1 MKRPADTSPAE
12 GARKGSPATW
22 VFSTYFAEGL
32 PYGIIRLMSSAFF
45 TDVGLKERYLG
56 YLNFLGIPWNLKFL
70 WAPLVDLIGTK
81 RFWMIALQALLS
93 LATAGVAVFCAVV
106 SPAPDR
112 LPPLAPVAALF
123 VVLAFLSATNDIAI
137 DGYFQEGIVDPG
149 EQAAWTGYRVFA
161 YRIALILAR
170 SGFIGIAA
178 FAAARL
184 AGAGRFAPWA
194 YAFGAAA
201 LSMGAATLYHLAKA
215 PRFERERAPRPWR
228 GVLHEY
234 GRAFVTYAQQ
244 DRFPLVVLFIVFY
257 KVGDEILF
265 SMNTPFLMRELG
277 VTKGQFAWLSG
288 ILGALGA
295 VAGTTLGG
303 IWIRR
308 TGLRRA
314 IWPLTVL
321 MNFNIWAYVWLA
333 WEKPAASELSGLA
346 TIALVH
352 CYEQMAAGLGS
363 AVLTVYILRTCLP
376 EYKAS
381 HFAVGTAIMSLFSTF
396 FGGFGGLIVERI
408 GYLDMFLL
416 AFFASLPSMLLL
428 FVVPIRDA
436 APAAPSAR
444 KS

>member
-1 MKRPADTSPAE
+1 MIRAPEKTGERRAPGRSPSA
-12 GARKGSPATW
+12 W

-70 WAPLVDLIGTK
+70 WAPLVDLFGTK
-81 RFWMIALQALLS
+81 RLWMVVLQAFLA
-93 LATAGVAVFCAVV
+93 LATSGVAAFCFLV
-106 SPAPDR
+106 SPPEGV
-112 LPPLAPVAALF
+112 LPPLAPVAGLF
-123 VVLAFLSATNDIAI
+123 VILAFLSATNDVAI

-170 SGFIGIAA
+170 SGFIGVAA

-184 AGAGRFAPWA
+184 AGAGRFAPWG

-201 LSMGAATLYHLAKA
+201 LSMAGVTLYHVFMA
-215 PRFERERAPRPWR
+215 PRFEAARARGRSWR
-228 GVLHEY
+228 DVLREY
-234 GRAFVTYAQQ
+234 GRAFATYAEQ

-288 ILGALGA
+288 ILGAVGA
-295 VAGTTLGG
+295 VVGTTLGG

-314 IWPLTVL
+314 IWPLTIL

-333 WEKPAASELSGLA
+333 WRKPAASDLFGLG
-346 TIALVH
+346 TIAAVH
-352 CYEQMAAGLGS
+352 LYEQMAAGLGS
-363 AVLTVYILRTCLP
+363 AVLTVYILRTCRP

-436 APAAPSAR
+436 APPAAPP
-444 KS
+444 KD

>member
-1 MKRPADTSPAE
+1 M
-12 GARKGSPATW
+12 TW

-45 TDVGLKERYLG
+45 TDVGIKERYLG
-56 YLNFLGIPWNLKFL
+56 YLNFLGIPWNMKFL

-81 RFWMIALQALLS
+81 RAWMIVLQALLS
-93 LATAGVAVFCAVV
+93 LATAGVSAFCLVV
-106 SPAPDR
+106 PPEPDA
-112 LPPLAPVAALF
+112 LPSLAPVAALF
-123 VVLAFLSATNDIAI
+123 VILAFLSATNDIAI

-170 SGFIGIAA
+170 SGFIGVAA
-178 FAAARL
+178 FAAAHL
-184 AGAGRFAPWA
+184 AGAGKFAPWG
-194 YAFGAAA
+194 YAFGGAA
-201 LSMGAATLYHLAKA
+201 LSMGCTTLYHLARA
-215 PRFERERAPRPWR
+215 PRFETERERQRPWR
-228 GVLHEY
+228 EVLHEY
-234 GRAFVTYAQQ
+234 GRAFVSYAGQ

-308 TGLRRA
+308 TGLRRS

-333 WEKPAASELSGLA
+333 WEKPAASDPFGLA
-346 TIALVH
+346 TIAAVH
-352 CYEQMAAGLGS
+352 LYEQMAAGLGS
-363 AVLTVYILRTCLP
+363 AVLTVYILRTCRP

-416 AFFASLPSMLLL
+416 AFFASLPSMILL
-428 FVVPIRDA
+428 FFVPIRDEA
-436 APAAPSAR
+436 LAPLG
-444 KS
+444 KG

>member
-1 MKRPADTSPAE
+1 M
-12 GARKGSPATW
+12 
-22 VFSTYFAEGL
+22 FSTYFAEGL
-32 PYGIIRLMSSAFF
+32 PYGIIRLVSSAFF

-70 WAPLVDLIGTK
+70 WAPLVDLFGTK
-81 RFWMIALQALLS
+81 RTWMIALQALLS
-93 LATAGVAVFCAVV
+93 LATACVAAFCWIVPDV
-106 SPAPDR
+106 PGAP
-112 LPPLAPVAALF
+112 PPLSPIAALF
-123 VVLAFLSATNDIAI
+123 VILAFLSATNDIAI

-149 EQAAWTGYRVFA
+149 EQAAWTGFRVFA
-161 YRIALILAR
+161 YRVALITAR

-178 FAAARL
+178 YAAARL
-184 AGAGRFAPWA
+184 AGAGRLAPWG
-194 YAFGAAA
+194 YGFGAGA
-201 LSMGAATLYHLAKA
+201 LFMAGTTLYHVARA
-215 PRFERERAPRPWR
+215 PRFEKEREGRRVWR
-228 GVLHEY
+228 DVLRDF
-234 GRAFVTYAQQ
+234 GRAFVTYSRQQ
-244 DRFPLVVLFIVFY
+244 RFPLVVLFIVFY

-295 VAGTTLGG
+295 VGGTSLGG

-308 TGLRRA
+308 TGLRKA
-314 IWPLTVL
+314 IWPLTLL
-321 MNFNIWAYVWLA
+321 MNVNIWAYVWLA
-333 WEKPAASELSGLA
+333 WARPSPSDLPGIL

-352 CYEQMAAGLGS
+352 FYEQVAAGLGS
-363 AVLTVYILRTCLP
+363 AVLTVYILRTCQA

-408 GYLDMFLL
+408 GYLNLFLL

-428 FVVPIRDA
+428 HYVPVRDD
-436 APAAPSAR
+436 APPRRA
-444 KS
+444 

>member
-1 MKRPADTSPAE
+1 MKPAPEATAGPR
-12 GARKGSPATW
+12 ARSGSPASW

-70 WAPLVDLIGTK
+70 WAPLVDLFGTK
-81 RFWMIALQALLS
+81 RLWMIVLQALLS
-93 LATAGVAVFCAVV
+93 LATAGIAAFCLVV
-106 SPAPDR
+106 SPGAGAPPSL
-112 LPPLAPVAALF
+112 LPLAALF
-123 VVLAFLSATNDIAI
+123 ATLAVLSATNDVAI

-184 AGAGRFAPWA
+184 AGAGNFAPWG

-201 LSMGAATLYHLAKA
+201 LSMTCVTVYHFAKA
-215 PRFERERAPRPWR
+215 PRFEAERENRRPWR
-228 GVLHEY
+228 DVLREY
-234 GRAFVTYAQQ
+234 GRAFVTYAEQE
-244 DRFPLVVLFIVFY
+244 RFPLVVLFIIFY

-288 ILGALGA
+288 ILGAVGA
-295 VAGTTLGG
+295 VVGTTLGG
-303 IWIRR
+303 IWIRK

-314 IWPLTVL
+314 IWPLTIL

-333 WEKPAASELSGLA
+333 WKTPAASDPAGLA
-346 TIALVH
+346 TIAAVH
-352 CYEQMAAGLGS
+352 LYEQMAAGLGS

-376 EYKAS
+376 QYKAS

-408 GYLDMFLL
+408 GYLNMFLL

-436 APAAPSAR
+436 APPPPP
-444 KS
+444 KN

>member
-1 MKRPADTSPAE
+1 MTRETRTAAAATGTRAPSPA
-12 GARKGSPATW
+12 KW

-70 WAPLVDLIGTK
+70 WSPLVDLLGTK
-81 RFWMIALQALLS
+81 RAWMIVLQALLS
-93 LATAGVAVFCAVV
+93 LVTAGVAAFCLFAPAGPGA
-106 SPAPDR
+106 SPA
-112 LPPLAPVAALF
+112 LALVVALF
-123 VVLAFLSATNDIAI
+123 VFLAFLSATNDIAI

-149 EQAAWTGYRVFA
+149 EQALWTGFRVFA
-161 YRIALILAR
+161 YRVALITAR
-170 SGFIGIAA
+170 SAFIGIAA

-184 AGAGRFAPWA
+184 AGAGKFAPWG

-201 LSMGAATLYHLAKA
+201 LTMGATTLYHLAAA
-215 PRFERERAPRPWR
+215 PRFEKEGGARRPWADIQR
-228 GVLHEY
+228 GF
-234 GRAFVTYAQQ
+234 GRAFITYARQE
-244 DRFPLVVLFIVFY
+244 RFAVVVLFIIFY

-295 VAGTTLGG
+295 VAGTILGG
-303 IWIRR
+303 IWIKR

-314 IWPLTVL
+314 IWPLTLL
-321 MNFNIWAYVWLA
+321 MNLNIWAYIWLA
-333 WEKPAASELSGLA
+333 WERPAASDPLGLL
-346 TIALVH
+346 TIAAVH
-352 CYEQMAAGLGS
+352 CYEQIAAGLGS
-363 AVLTVYILRTCLP
+363 AVLTVFILRTCRP

-396 FGGFGGLIVERI
+396 FGGFGGLIVERM
-408 GYLDMFLL
+408 GYLNMFFL
-416 AFFASLPSMLLL
+416 AFAASIPSMLLL
-428 FVVPIRDA
+428 AFVPVREQ
-436 APAAPSAR
+436 APGPSGNA
-444 KS
+444 

>member
-1 MKRPADTSPAE
+1 
-12 GARKGSPATW
+12 
-22 VFSTYFAEGL
+22 
-32 PYGIIRLMSSAFF
+32 MSSAFF

-70 WAPLVDLIGTK
+70 WAPLVDLVGTK
-81 RFWMIALQALLS
+81 RLWMIVLQALLS
-93 LATAGVAVFCAVV
+93 LATAAVSAFCLIVAPGAD
-106 SPAPDR
+106 AP
-112 LPPLAPVAALF
+112 PPLLPVAALF
-123 VVLAFLSATNDIAI
+123 ALLAVLSATNDVAI

-184 AGAGRFAPWA
+184 AGAGRFAPWG

-201 LSMGAATLYHLAKA
+201 LSMGCVTLYHLAKV
-215 PRFERERAPRPWR
+215 PRFEAETKRRRPWR
-228 GVLHEY
+228 EVLRDY
-234 GRAFVTYAQQ
+234 GGAFVTYARQE
-244 DRFPLVVLFIVFY
+244 RFPLVVLFIVFY

-314 IWPLTVL
+314 IWPLTIL

-333 WEKPAASELSGLA
+333 WERPAASEPVGLA
-346 TIALVH
+346 TIAAVH
-352 CYEQMAAGLGS
+352 LYEQMAAGLGS

-376 EYKAS
+376 QYKAS

-428 FVVPIRDA
+428 FVVPIREA
-436 APAAPSAR
+436 APTLPP
-444 KS
+444 KG

>member
-1 MKRPADTSPAE
+1 M
-12 GARKGSPATW
+12 TW

-81 RFWMIALQALLS
+81 RAWMIVLQALLS
-93 LATAGVAVFCAVV
+93 LATAGVSAFCFLV
-106 SPAPDR
+106 APEPGA

-123 VVLAFLSATNDIAI
+123 VILAFLSATNDVAI

-184 AGAGRFAPWA
+184 AGAGKFAPWG

-201 LSMGAATLYHLAKA
+201 LSMGCATLYHLAKA
-215 PRFERERAPRPWR
+215 PRFETERQHRRPWR
-228 GVLHEY
+228 EVLHEY
-234 GRAFVTYAQQ
+234 GRAFVTYAGQE
-244 DRFPLVVLFIVFY
+244 RFPLVVLFIVFY

-277 VTKGQFAWLSG
+277 VTKGQFAWVSG

-333 WEKPAASELSGLA
+333 WERPAASDLIGLG
-346 TIALVH
+346 TIAAVH
-352 CYEQMAAGLGS
+352 FYEQLAAGLGS
-363 AVLTVYILRTCLP
+363 AVLTVYILRTCRP

-428 FVVPIRDA
+428 FFVPIRDEA
-436 APAAPSAR
+436 LAPL
-444 KS
+444 KKG

>member
-1 MKRPADTSPAE
+1 MKRPPDTARAD

-70 WAPLVDLIGTK
+70 WAPLVDLFGTK
-81 RFWMIALQALLS
+81 RLWMIVLQALLS
-93 LATAGVAVFCAVV
+93 LATAGVAAFCLIVPPGTD
-106 SPAPDR
+106 S
-112 LPPLAPVAALF
+112 LPSLVPVAALF
-123 VVLAFLSATNDIAI
+123 VALAFLSATNDVAI

-184 AGAGRFAPWA
+184 AGAGRFAPWG

-201 LSMGAATLYHLAKA
+201 LSMGGATIFHLAKA
-215 PRFERERAPRPWR
+215 PRFEAEKSPRPWR
-228 GVLHEY
+228 GVLREY
-234 GRAFVTYAQQ
+234 GRAFATYARQE
-244 DRFPLVVLFIVFY
+244 RFPLVVLFIVFY

-277 VTKGQFAWLSG
+277 VTKGQFAWVSG

-333 WEKPAASELSGLA
+333 WQKPAASDTFGLA

-352 CYEQMAAGLGS
+352 LYEQMAAGLGS
-363 AVLTVYILRTCLP
+363 AVLTVYILRTCMP

-396 FGGFGGLIVERI
+396 LGGFGGLIVERI

-428 FVVPIRDA
+428 FFVPIRDT
-436 APAAPSAR
+436 APAPPP
-444 KS
+444 KG

>member
-1 MKRPADTSPAE
+1 MSGQADEKRA
-12 GARKGSPATW
+12 GRKSSPATW

-32 PYGIIRLMSSAFF
+32 PYGVIRLMSSAFF

-81 RFWMIALQALLS
+81 RTWMIALQALLS
-93 LATAGVAVFCAVV
+93 LATAGIAVFCLVV
-106 SPAPDR
+106 SPAEGA
-112 LPPLAPVAALF
+112 LPSLVPVAVLF
-123 VVLAFLSATNDIAI
+123 ILLAFLSATNDVAI
-137 DGYFQEGIVDPG
+137 DGYFQEGILDPG

-170 SGFIGIAA
+170 SGFIGVAA

-184 AGAGRFAPWA
+184 AGAGKFAPWG

-201 LSMGAATLYHLAKA
+201 LAVGGTAAYHLARA
-215 PRFERERAPRPWR
+215 PRFEADRKPRSWH
-228 GVLHEY
+228 GVLAEY
-234 GRAFVTYAQQ
+234 GQAFVTYARQ

-314 IWPLTVL
+314 IWPLTIL
-321 MNFNIWAYVWLA
+321 MNFNIWAYIWLA
-333 WEKPAASELSGLA
+333 WTRPAASDTLGLA
-346 TIALVH
+346 TIAAVH
-352 CYEQMAAGLGS
+352 LYEQMAAGLGS
-363 AVLTVYILRTCLP
+363 AVLTVYILRTCQP

-381 HFAVGTAIMSLFSTF
+381 HFAVGTAIMSIFSTF
-396 FGGFGGLIVERI
+396 FGGFGGLIVEKI
-408 GYLDMFLL
+408 GYLDLFLL

-428 FVVPIRDA
+428 FFVPVRD
-436 APAAPSAR
+436 
-444 KS
+444 

>member
-1 MKRPADTSPAE
+1 M
-12 GARKGSPATW
+12 TW

-70 WAPLVDLIGTK
+70 WAPLVDLFGTK
-81 RFWMIALQALLS
+81 RLWMIALQALLA
-93 LATAGVAVFCAVV
+93 LATAGVAAFCLVV
-106 SPAPDR
+106 SPSPGA
-112 LPPLAPVAALF
+112 LPPLAPVATLF
-123 VVLAFLSATNDIAI
+123 MILAFLSATNDVAI

-184 AGAGRFAPWA
+184 AGAGKFAPWG
-194 YAFGAAA
+194 YAFAAAA
-201 LSMGAATLYHLAKA
+201 LSTGCVTLYHVA
-215 PRFERERAPRPWR
+215 RAPHFETAKERGRSWR
-228 GVLHEY
+228 DVLRDY
-234 GRAFVTYAQQ
+234 GRAFVTYAGQ

-303 IWIRR
+303 IWIRK

-333 WEKPAASELSGLA
+333 WSKPSAGDSLGLF
-346 TIALVH
+346 TIAAVH
-352 CYEQMAAGLGS
+352 FYEQMAAGLGS
-363 AVLTVYILRTCLP
+363 AVLTVYILRTCMP

-428 FVVPIRDA
+428 FVVPIREV
-436 APAAPSAR
+436 APTAPPKA
-444 KS
+444 

>member
-1 MKRPADTSPAE
+1 MKRVRDTAPGDGGRGRSPA
-12 GARKGSPATW
+12 SW

-81 RFWMIALQALLS
+81 RAWMIALQALLS
-93 LATAGVAVFCAVV
+93 VVTAGVSAYCFLV
-106 SPAPDR
+106 SAGPGAMPS
-112 LPPLAPVAALF
+112 LAPVAALF
-123 VVLAFLSATNDIAI
+123 IVLAFLSATNDVAI

-170 SGFIGIAA
+170 SGFIGVAA
-178 FAAARL
+178 LVAAHL
-184 AGAGRFAPWA
+184 AGAGQFAPWG

-201 LSMGAATLYHLAKA
+201 LSMGGTTLYHLAKA
-215 PRFERERAPRPWR
+215 PRFEAERERRRPWR
-228 GVLHEY
+228 EVLREY
-234 GRAFVTYAQQ
+234 GRAFVTYAGQE
-244 DRFPLVVLFIVFY
+244 RFPLVVLFIVFY

-295 VAGTTLGG
+295 VAGTTIGG

-308 TGLRRA
+308 KGLRRA
-314 IWPLTVL
+314 IWPLTIL

-333 WEKPAASELSGLA
+333 WAKPSAADASGLF
-346 TIALVH
+346 TIAAVH
-352 CYEQMAAGLGS
+352 LYEQMAAGLGS
-363 AVLTVYILRTCLP
+363 AVLTVYILRTCMP

-416 AFFASLPSMLLL
+416 AFFASLPSMLFL
-428 FVVPIRDA
+428 FFVPIRD
-436 APAAPSAR
+436 R
-444 KS
+444 

>member
-1 MKRPADTSPAE
+1 MKDASET
-12 GARKGSPATW
+12 AREVRDRAGSPATW

-45 TDVGLKERYLG
+45 TDIGLKERYLG

-70 WAPLVDLIGTK
+70 WAPLVDLLGTK
-81 RFWMIALQALLS
+81 RTWMIVLQGLLS
-93 LATAGVAVFCAVV
+93 LATAGVAAFCLAV
-106 SPAPDR
+106 SPAPGVI
-112 LPPLAPVAALF
+112 PSLAPVAALF
-123 VVLAFLSATNDIAI
+123 VVLAFLSATNDVAI

-184 AGAGRFAPWA
+184 AGAGAFAPWG

-201 LSMGAATLYHLAKA
+201 LSMGAATLYHLAKV
-215 PRFERERAPRPWR
+215 PRFEVERERRRPWR
-228 GVLHEY
+228 EVLREY
-234 GRAFVTYAQQ
+234 GRAFVTYAGQE
-244 DRFPLVVLFIVFY
+244 RFPLVVLFIIFY

-308 TGLRRA
+308 SGLRRA
-314 IWPLTVL
+314 IWPLTIL

-333 WEKPAASELSGLA
+333 WTKPAASDPAGLL
-346 TIALVH
+346 TIAAVH
-352 CYEQMAAGLGS
+352 FYEQVAAGLGS
-363 AVLTVYILRTCLP
+363 AVLTVYILRTCMP

-396 FGGFGGLIVERI
+396 FGGFGGLIVESI

-428 FVVPIRDA
+428 FFVPIRD
-436 APAAPSAR
+436 R
-444 KS
+444 

>member
-1 MKRPADTSPAE
+1 MKPVPEPAPKDRAL
-12 GARKGSPATW
+12 ARSPATW

-81 RFWMIALQALLS
+81 RTWMIVLQALLS
-93 LATAGVAVFCAVV
+93 LATAGVAAFCLVV
-106 SPAPDR
+106 SPVPGAMPS
-112 LPPLAPVAALF
+112 LAPVAALF
-123 VVLAFLSATNDIAI
+123 VVLAFLSATNDVAI
-137 DGYFQEGIVDPG
+137 DGYFQDGIVDPG

-184 AGAGRFAPWA
+184 AGAGAFVPWA

-201 LSMGAATLYHLAKA
+201 VSMGCATLYHLAKA
-215 PRFERERAPRPWR
+215 PRFEAERQRRRPWR
-228 GVLHEY
+228 EVLREY
-234 GRAFVTYAQQ
+234 GRAFATYAKQE
-244 DRFPLVVLFIVFY
+244 RFPIVVLFIVFY

-295 VAGTTLGG
+295 VAGTTFGG

-308 TGLRRA
+308 VGLRRA
-314 IWPLTVL
+314 IWPLTIL
-321 MNFNIWAYVWLA
+321 MNFNIWAYIWLA
-333 WEKPAASELSGLA
+333 WEKPAAADPAGLL
-346 TIALVH
+346 TIAAVH
-352 CYEQMAAGLGS
+352 FYEQIAAGLGS
-363 AVLTVYILRTCLP
+363 AVLTVFILRTCQP

-396 FGGFGGLIVERI
+396 FGGFGGLIVEAI

-416 AFFASLPSMLLL
+416 AFFASIPSMLFL
-428 FVVPIRDA
+428 FFVPVRD
-436 APAAPSAR
+436 R
-444 KS
+444 

>member
-1 MKRPADTSPAE
+1 MKRAPELTAARGGPGRSPA
-12 GARKGSPATW
+12 AW

-56 YLNFLGIPWNLKFL
+56 YLNFLGIPWNMKFL
-70 WAPLVDLIGTK
+70 WAPLVDLFGTT
-81 RFWMIALQALLS
+81 RLWMIALQALLA
-93 LATAGVAVFCAVV
+93 LATAGVAAFCLVV
-106 SPAPDR
+106 SPPAGA
-112 LPPLAPVAALF
+112 LPPLVPVAALF
-123 VVLAFLSATNDIAI
+123 VLLAFLSATNDVAI

-170 SGFIGIAA
+170 SGFIGVAA

-184 AGAGRFAPWA
+184 VGAGKFAPWG

-201 LSMGAATLYHLAKA
+201 LSMGGVTLYHAFLA
-215 PRFERERAPRPWR
+215 PRFEAARERGRSWR
-228 GVLHEY
+228 EVLREY

-244 DRFPLVVLFIVFY
+244 ERFPLVVLFIVFY

-288 ILGALGA
+288 ILGAVGA
-295 VAGTTLGG
+295 VVGTTLGG
-303 IWIRR
+303 IWIRKA
-308 TGLRRA
+308 GLRRA
-314 IWPLTVL
+314 IWPLTIL

-333 WEKPAASELSGLA
+333 WQKPAASDLAGLA
-346 TIALVH
+346 TIAAVH
-352 CYEQMAAGLGS
+352 LYEQMAAGLGS
-363 AVLTVYILRTCLP
+363 AVLTVYILRTCRP

-428 FVVPIRDA
+428 FVVPIRDTA
-436 APAAPSAR
+436 PPAAP

>member
-1 MKRPADTSPAE
+1 MKRAPET
-12 GARKGSPATW
+12 ARENRGPSGSPSTW

-81 RFWMIALQALLS
+81 RTWMIVIQGLLS
-93 LATAGVAVFCAVV
+93 LATAGVAAFCLVV
-106 SPAPDR
+106 SPAPGVM
-112 LPPLAPVAALF
+112 PPLAPVAALF
-123 VVLAFLSATNDIAI
+123 VVLAFLSATNDVAI

-184 AGAGRFAPWA
+184 AGAGAFAPWG

-201 LSMGAATLYHLAKA
+201 LSMGAATLYHLAKV
-215 PRFERERAPRPWR
+215 PRFEAERDGGRPWR
-228 GVLHEY
+228 EVLREY
-234 GRAFVTYAQQ
+234 GRAFVTYAEQE
-244 DRFPLVVLFIVFY
+244 RFPLVVLFIVFY

-308 TGLRRA
+308 SGLRRA
-314 IWPLTVL
+314 IWPLTIL

-333 WEKPAASELSGLA
+333 WTKPAASDPAGLL
-346 TIALVH
+346 TIAAVH
-352 CYEQMAAGLGS
+352 FYEQVAAGLGS
-363 AVLTVYILRTCLP
+363 AVLTVYILRTCRA

-396 FGGFGGLIVERI
+396 FGGFGGLIVESI

-428 FVVPIRDA
+428 FFVPIRD
-436 APAAPSAR
+436 R
-444 KS
+444 

>member
-1 MKRPADTSPAE
+1 MKRAPETTRDDAARKSSPA
-12 GARKGSPATW
+12 AW

-56 YLNFLGIPWNLKFL
+56 YLNFLGIPWNMKFL
-70 WAPLVDLIGTK
+70 WAPLVDLVGTK
-81 RFWMIALQALLS
+81 RLWMIALQALLS
-93 LATAGVAVFCAVV
+93 LATAGVAAFCFLVP
-106 SPAPDR
+106 PATDT
-112 LPPLAPVAALF
+112 LPSLVPVAALF
-123 VVLAFLSATNDIAI
+123 VALAFLSATNDVAI

-178 FAAARL
+178 FAAARA
-184 AGAGRFAPWA
+184 AGAGKFAPWA
-194 YAFGAAA
+194 WAFGAGA
-201 LSMGAATLYHLAKA
+201 LSMGGATLYHLAKA
-215 PRFERERAPRPWR
+215 PRFETEREGRPWR
-228 GVLHEY
+228 EVLREY
-234 GRAFVTYAQQ
+234 GRAFITYAGQE
-244 DRFPLVVLFIVFY
+244 RFPLVVLFIVFY

-288 ILGALGA
+288 ILGAVGA
-295 VAGTTLGG
+295 VVGTTVGG

-333 WEKPAASELSGLA
+333 WSKPAASDPQGLA
-346 TIALVH
+346 TIAIVH
-352 CYEQMAAGLGS
+352 LYEQMAAGLGS
-363 AVLTVYILRTCLP
+363 AVLTVYILRTCQP

-428 FVVPIRDA
+428 FFVPIRDS
-436 APAAPSAR
+436 APAPRPKA
-444 KS
+444 